1 MDLMSSLNN
10 SLTIVSRLR
19 DISKNISEAEFKNLL
34 ADLTLE
40 LADAK
45 LELATLKEEMALL
58 KKKNIELER
67 AKPENK
73 QKPTLQW
80 GCYKFEDEQG
90 LFCTAC
96 YDSKGLKSQTN
107 RIDSRF
113 RSCPVCRVKIG
124 T

>member
-1 MDLMSSLNN
+1 MDIISSLNN
-10 SLTIVSRLR
+10 SISIVSRLR
-19 DISKNISEAEFKNLL
+19 EISKNISEAEFKNLL
-34 ADLTLE
+34 ADLSLE

-45 LELATLKEEMALL
+45 LELANLKEELALL
-58 KKKNIELER
+58 KQKNAELER

-80 GCYKFEDEQG
+80 GCYKFEGEEG

-96 YDSKGLKSQTN
+96 YDTKGLKSQTN
-107 RIDSRF
+107 RVSSRF
-113 RSCPVCRVKIG
+113 RSCPVCKAAIG